1 MILLSTD
8 NPSNAVYYLGSKLL
22 ELMMEHQNSKY
33 TLGVT
38 DYFNLMNHLQPV
50 SMNRFLLVLDWLFML
65 GKISSDSKRGLRL
78 CI

>member
-38 DYFNLMNHLQPV
+38 DYFNLMNHFQPV